1 MHTPNPKSKPRPRF
15 IRNRQAGAALVIAM
29 FTLLLVSAVAL
40 SLVMASGTESSLA
53 GNYRSS
59 TSAYYAGL
67 AGVEEARGRLLPS
80 NPNFFNNA
88 IPNFITVAGVA
99 PVLTITAGVPQVRY
113 IINAQPNEVVD
124 PANQGNQYADKEYKN
139 EWGGANP
146 PAVGAG
152 TQYINSVFTTPNT
165 QTADPG
171 AAQGPMFKWVRITP
185 ATEQSLG
192 IDVNGSGG
200 TPDNTT
206 PILYDSGAANATGQ
220 AGSLTLVPSANTD
233 EVFQITADAVMP
245 NGSQKLMQYVVAP
258 VTFGLNFPS
267 ALTLSGNI
275 SQFQGANSA
284 PYKVNGTDGSGT
296 PPNTVPGCTP
306 NANNSLP
313 AIGVT
318 DAPPATTDKTTVT
331 SGIPRPG
338 NYTGGGLS
346 TPSVG
351 EVSLN
356 PLLANASGLDQLVQT
371 ITNNADMVL
380 TPPAGTA
387 ASYSQLPPST
397 IASPCTPST
406 VVVQG
411 DFDLGPATGC
421 GLLVVTGNFLYHGNS
436 GWDGII
442 LVIGT
447 GTTQFV
453 GQGGGSGQF
462 DGAVFVASTS
472 TPANVSFN
480 ISGGGGNG
488 IYYNSCWIQNSQ
500 KPPTLRVV
508 SFRELANPN

>member
-1 MHTPNPKSKPRPRF
+1 MYTPNPESPSH
-15 IRNRQAGAALVIAM
+15 QEAGAALIIAM

-53 GNYRSS
+53 GNYRTS

-67 AGVEEARGRLLPS
+67 AGIEEARGRLLPT
-80 NPNFFNNA
+80 NPNFFNNTTANFVTLAGNAPALA
-88 IPNFITVAGVA
+88 IG
-99 PVLTITAGVPQVRY
+99 QCRY
-113 IINAQPNEVVD
+113 IINAKPNEVVD
-124 PANQGNQYADKEYKN
+124 PVNQASPFADKEYKN

-152 TQYINSVFTTPNT
+152 TQYINSVFTTALT
-165 QTADPG
+165 QSADPG
-171 AAQGPMFKWVRITP
+171 GSQGPMFKWVRITP

-192 IDVNGSGG
+192 ININGGG
-200 TPDNTT
+200 VDNATPV
-206 PILYDSGAANATGQ
+206 LYDSGAANATGQ
-220 AGSLTLVPSANTD
+220 AGTLTLTPSANTL

-275 SQFQGANSA
+275 SQFNGANSA
-284 PYKVNGTDGSGT
+284 PYKVDGTDGSGT
-296 PPNTVPGCTP
+296 PPNTVPGCNP

-318 DAPPATTDKTTVT
+318 DTPPTTTDKTTVT
-331 SGIPRPG
+331 SGIPRRA

-356 PLLANASGLDQLVQT
+356 PLLATPGGLSQLVTT
-371 ITNNADMVL
+371 ITQNADMVL
-380 TPPAGTA
+380 TPPTGTA
-387 ASYSQLPPST
+387 ASYSQLPPSS

-436 GWDGII
+436 GWDGIV

-453 GQGGGSGQF
+453 GQGGGNGEF

-472 TPANVSFN
+472 TPANVSFD

-488 IYYNSCWIQNSQ
+488 IYYNSCWIQQSQ
-500 KPPTLRVV
+500 RPPTLRVV
-508 SFRELANPN
+508 SYREIPNP